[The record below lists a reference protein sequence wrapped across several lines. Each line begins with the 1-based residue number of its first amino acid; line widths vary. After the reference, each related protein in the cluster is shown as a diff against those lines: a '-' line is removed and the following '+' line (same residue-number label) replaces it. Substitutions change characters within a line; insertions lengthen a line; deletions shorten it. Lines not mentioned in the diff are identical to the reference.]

1 MQEQTVKETA
11 LCGRSD
17 IKEPERASTVIG
29 NICLLRTVIAAGHFF
44 SFFFFFLLISF
55 SPPVLKPSSTSN
67 VRQHG

>member
-44 SFFFFFLLISF
+44 SFFFFLLISF